1 LSSDD
6 CTSSLVGRRHA
17 GTDAHHELI
26 ELLKMNSP
34 FLGSQLLY
42 RHGQVP
48 AMISGQAID
57 IVADKSD
64 FEQLGL

>member
-1 LSSDD
+1 
-6 CTSSLVGRRHA
+6 
-17 GTDAHHELI
+17 
-26 ELLKMNSP
+26 MNSP